1 MIEAKGAPVMKKL
14 VLISLAF
21 TVLCIGSQAQTR
33 VSIPDPGFD
42 DLAFFEVEFQPKETK
57 HYVINAPANIVLAVS
72 VDTDEPENKAFIS
85 LVNGDGKDKWFNDF
99 DDFEILTGSAKDYKI
114 SVQNKAGKPYKTHLY
129 FSILSADKFRSISAK
144 DYGPYTDIHQIDF
157 QNGFLYSPVMGD
169 IFRRLRVQNGEA
181 DDLGDPRGP
190 SFSVLRVIFG
200 DIDGD
205 TKDEAIVSTSYWGG
219 GSGVF
224 SDDFVYKIVGGK
236 PEVISRFGIGD
247 RSMGGVDKV
256 WIENGI
262 VYVRRFDSGSHGA
275 ACCSEFKIT
284 YGFKWNGSDFDEVG
298 NISKVPL
305 FKVEPIVFFRGEY
318 GTDITSQITLD
329 EDHRAEAKRFV
340 FRAKAGQILTLTSND
355 PAVTFFVYDGDSEVI
370 EPNNLSSPVR
380 VKLNGAGDYYF
391 MVRKDL
397 KFGDQASFHID
408 IR

>member
-1 MIEAKGAPVMKKL
+1 MKKL
-14 VLISLAF
+14 VFISLAF

-42 DLAFFEVEFQPKETK
+42 DLAFFEVEFEPKEIK
-57 HYVINAPANIVLAVS
+57 HYVVSAPTNNVLAIS

-85 LVNGDGKDKWFNDF
+85 LTNGDNEDKWFDDF
-99 DDFEILTGSAKDYKI
+99 NDFEILTGSAKDYQITVKNV
-114 SVQNKAGKPYKTHLY
+114 SDKPYKTHLY
-129 FSILSADKFRSISAK
+129 FSLLSADKFRSISAK

-190 SFSVLRVIFG
+190 SFRVLRVILG

-205 TKDEAIVSTSYWGG
+205 AKDEAIVSTSYWAG

-236 PEVISRFGIGD
+236 PEVISRLGIGD

-262 VYVRRFDSGSHGA
+262 VYVRRFDSGSHGT
-275 ACCSEFKIT
+275 ACCSEFNIT
-284 YGFKWNGSDFDEVG
+284 YGFKRNGSEFDEVG
-298 NISKVPL
+298 SVSKAPL
-305 FKVEPIVFFRGEY
+305 FKVEPIVFRRGEF
-318 GTDITSQITLD
+318 GTDVTTQISRD
-329 EDHRAEAKRFV
+329 EDDSAEATRFV

-355 PAVTFFVYDGDSEVI
+355 PAITFFVYDGDSEVI

-391 MVRKDL
+391 MVRKDQR
-397 KFGDQASFHID
+397 FGDQASFHID